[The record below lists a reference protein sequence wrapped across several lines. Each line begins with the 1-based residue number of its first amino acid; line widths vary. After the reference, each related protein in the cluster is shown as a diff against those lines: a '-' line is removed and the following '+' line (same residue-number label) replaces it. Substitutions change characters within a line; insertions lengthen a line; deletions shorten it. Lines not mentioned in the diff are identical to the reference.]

1 MVTKH
6 RVQDQVSEDR
16 SEPEQRRDREE
27 DGSDVSAMSGP
38 RLDYVMAELCY
49 TVPQA
54 EPLRVRAFPPSSGR
68 KLERPPRERCR
79 MPVYDCRPIAAELT
93 LDEAGFELRTHRSAF
108 RGFFDE
114 REVRAHYYP
123 EVASLLE
130 RATGALR
137 VFVFD
142 HNVRSRPR
150 SRRGEHGVR
159 EPVEGAHNDYT
170 LDSGPHRV
178 REILDKSG
186 ASHLE
191 GHRAALI
198 NVWRPIVGPVQ
209 DHPLAVC
216 DARSAELDDF
226 MPTEIQHFGEGN
238 LETPRHTGQIYSFR
252 HRERHEW
259 YYAPDMQPDE
269 VLFLKCYDSAGD
281 GRACFTGHT
290 GFRNPACPEDFI
302 PRESIEARTL
312 AIFPGG

>member
-1 MVTKH
+1 
-6 RVQDQVSEDR
+6 
-16 SEPEQRRDREE
+16 
-27 DGSDVSAMSGP
+27 
-38 RLDYVMAELCY
+38 
-49 TVPQA
+49 
-54 EPLRVRAFPPSSGR
+54 
-68 KLERPPRERCR
+68 

>member
-1 MVTKH
+1 MTQH
-6 RVQDQVSEDR
+6 GDR
-16 SEPEQRRDREE
+16 NEPSQRQGGPYRRQGPEPA
-27 DGSDVSAMSGP
+27 GSGAPVAKGP
-38 RLDYVMAELCY
+38 QLDYITAELCY

-79 MPVYDCRPIAAELT
+79 MPVYDCRPIAAELN
-93 LDEAGFELRTHRSAF
+93 LDEAGFELRAHRSAF
-108 RGFFDE
+108 RDFFDE
-114 REVRAHYYP
+114 GAVRAHYYP

-130 RATGALR
+130 KATGALR

-170 LDSGPHRV
+170 LDSGPNRV
-178 REILDKSG
+178 REILAKNG
-186 ASHLE
+186 ASHLA

-252 HRERHEW
+252 HRERHRW

-290 GFRNPACPEDFI
+290 GFRNPVCPEDFI

>member
-1 MVTKH
+1 MPGSGRGAESTGSGRPAANV
-6 RVQDQVSEDR
+6 
-16 SEPEQRRDREE
+16 PEL
-27 DGSDVSAMSGP
+27 AC
-38 RLDYVMAELCY
+38 VMAELCY
-49 TVPQA
+49 TAPQA
-54 EPLRVRAFPPSSGR
+54 GPLRVRAFPPSSGR
-68 KLERPPRERCR
+68 KLERPPRRRYR
-79 MPVYDCRPIAAELT
+79 MPVYDCRPVAAALS
-93 LDEAGFELRTHRSAF
+93 LDGAGFELRAHRSEF
-108 RGFFDE
+108 RDFLDE
-114 REVRAHYYP
+114 REVRRHYYP

-130 RATGALR
+130 RATGAMR

-150 SRRGEHGVR
+150 SRRGEPGIR

-170 LDSGPHRV
+170 LDSGPRRV
-178 REILDKSG
+178 REILAENG
-186 ASHLE
+186 AGRLE

-226 MPTEIQHFGEGN
+226 MPTEIQHFGEDD
-238 LETPRHTGQIYSFR
+238 LETPRHSGEIYSFR
-252 HRERHEW
+252 HRERHRW

-290 GFRNPACPEDFI
+290 GFRNPACPADFI

-312 AIFPGG
+312 AVFP

>member
-1 MVTKH
+1 MVTKN
-6 RVQDQVSEDR
+6 RAEAQRCEIR
-16 SEPEQRRDREE
+16 GGPEQRRDGEE
-27 DGSDVSAMSGP
+27 DGPATAAVNEAH
-38 RLDYVMAELCY
+38 LEYVMAELCY

-54 EPLRVRAFPPSSGR
+54 EPLIVRAFPPSSGR
-68 KLERPPRERCR
+68 KLERPARERCR
-79 MPVYDCRPIAAELT
+79 MPVYDCRPIAPELS
-93 LDEAGFELRTHRSAF
+93 LDGAGFELRAHRSEF
-108 RGFFDE
+108 RDFFDE
-114 REVRAHYYP
+114 REVREHYYP

-130 RATGALR
+130 EAIGALR

-170 LDSGPHRV
+170 LDSGPLRV
-178 REILDKSG
+178 EQILEKND

-226 MPTEIQHFGEGN
+226 IPTEIQHFGEGD

-252 HRERHEW
+252 HRERHRW
-259 YYAPDMQPDE
+259 YYACDMQPDE

-290 GFRNPACPEDFI
+290 GFRNPARPEDFI

-312 AIFPGG
+312 AIFPEG